1 MSLAQSEY
9 LLPGGGLVCVSW
21 HQWTGR
27 RADASPCRQL
37 GRAGPY
43 RGEGGAQVSPE
54 IRVPV
59 ILQLGEHPWGL
70 PGLCLC
76 RLCALPIRGPS
87 SGGLGPT
94 ASAAWLGLGG
104 APGDTRPISTSDQ
117 GAGGPR
123 GVGHGGVRAHGHR

>member
-1 MSLAQSEY
+1 MCVSLAQSEY

-87 SGGLGPT
+87 SGGAWSNSLCGLAGPGR
-94 ASAAWLGLGG
+94 S
-104 APGDTRPISTSDQ
+104 PGR
-117 GAGGPR
+117 
-123 GVGHGGVRAHGHR
+123 HEAHLHE